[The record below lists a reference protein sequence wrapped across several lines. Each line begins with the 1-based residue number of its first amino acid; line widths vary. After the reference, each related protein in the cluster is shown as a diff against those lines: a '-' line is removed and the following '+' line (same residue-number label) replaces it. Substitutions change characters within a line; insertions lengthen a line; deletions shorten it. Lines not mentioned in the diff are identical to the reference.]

1 MFNAYCCNVFQHDY
15 DLSSL
20 CACVHMTWDHC
31 MSVCDYCLSLCK
43 LVLHVTMTWDRH
55 VCKYGLSSPCVWQW
69 LEITV
74 HVSDYDLRS
83 TCVRVCD
90 YGLSSTDAH
99 VWLQLEM
106 SIPFFLASFNHSLSD
121 IWLCLEL
128 TVCVTVAWAHCM
140 HKINVCVIMS
150 WAHRAILKTCCE
162 ASLSVASINQRRL
175 CCDSRRDT

>member
-1 MFNAYCCNVFQHDY
+1 MFNAYCCNVFQRDY

-106 SIPFFLASFNHSLSD
+106 SIPFFLASFNHSFIHYLTYDYVLSSPCVLL
-121 IWLCLEL
+121 WLELTACTRSTCVWLWLEL
-128 TVCVTVAWAHCM
+128 TVQSWRRVVKRPWALL
-140 HKINVCVIMS
+140 V
-150 WAHRAILKTCCE
+150 
-162 ASLSVASINQRRL
+162 
-175 CCDSRRDT
+175 